1 MGGEYAGH
9 GRLQTNL
16 ADPRDKVALDCK
28 LDDEYGRNAVGVR
41 VQDVWVH
48 NAYVSHGG
56 RANRHKSYGYLRTPE
71 MSELLRDFFA

>member
-1 MGGEYAGH
+1 MKAG
-9 GRLQTNL
+9 T
-16 ADPRDKVALDCK
+16 PRSVVGD
-28 LDDEYGRNAVGVR
+28 RNAVGVR

-48 NAYVSHGG
+48 NAYVSHGR